1 MNSLTMKAGALILAL
16 ALCFSAVSLAYAE
29 TEYPPRPSGTVSDL
43 AGVLGEK
50 TLEDI
55 ETLNQRLN
63 DAAGGRIFVLTRHFL
78 GGAKAQ
84 EYADKVFEV
93 WGLGDCDALLL
104 LVIGEESYALSLGTA
119 AKQAVP
125 ADTQTSLLASHFRSL
140 YLNRQY
146 DEALAELSV
155 TLGQALAKAFG
166 DTLDTAGLFG
176 TAAIQ
181 STPQPQTV
189 DDYWYGMFA
198 RDDYDARQNNDETYW
213 EDWQNQWRY
222 EESSINWRSV
232 IIWGLVIYFLFFRRK
247 RRRGQK

>member
-1 MNSLTMKAGALILAL
+1 MLMRKMTALLLAL
-16 ALCFSAVSLAYAE
+16 ALCLCLTNAACAA

-43 AGVLGEK
+43 AGVLGEQ
-50 TLEDI
+50 TIRDM
-55 ETLNQRLN
+55 ETLNERMN
-63 DAAGGRIFVLTRHFL
+63 DAAGGRLFVLTRHFL
-78 GGAKAQ
+78 GGANAQ
-84 EYADKVFEV
+84 SYADKVFEV
-93 WGLGDCDALLL
+93 WSLEDSDALLL
-104 LVIGEESYALSLGTA
+104 MVIGEETYALSLGAA
-119 AKQAVP
+119 AKKAVP
-125 ADTQTSLLASHFRSL
+125 ADTQTSLLASHFRGV

-146 DEALAELSV
+146 DEALADLAV
-155 TLGQALAKAFG
+155 ALGQTLAKAFG

-176 TAAIQ
+176 AAAIQ

-198 RDDYDARQNNDETYW
+198 RDDYDARQNDDDTYW

>member
-1 MNSLTMKAGALILAL
+1 MTGVQTCALPI
-16 ALCFSAVSLAYAE
+16 S
-29 TEYPPRPSGTVSDL
+29 
-43 AGVLGEK
+43 
-50 TLEDI
+50 
-55 ETLNQRLN
+55 
-63 DAAGGRIFVLTRHFL
+63 
-78 GGAKAQ
+78 
-84 EYADKVFEV
+84 
-93 WGLGDCDALLL
+93 
-104 LVIGEESYALSLGTA
+104 
-119 AKQAVP
+119 
-125 ADTQTSLLASHFRSL
+125 QTSLLASHFRSL